1 MIRIARKI
9 AHPSILTI
17 TTGKVSVTAKQGE
30 TRGRPAKF
38 PWATMNVG
46 ESFFVTNA
54 CLPNSIES
62 RNPNNEKKI
71 FCPGNGSNMV
81 KNTRWS
87 GRTVN
92 VGNVEG
98 VRCWRIA

>member
-38 PWATMNVG
+38 PWATMNVYPIPSNPVIPIMRK
-46 ESFFVTNA
+46 SFSVLGTDQTWLRTPAGLVAPLMLVMLKAFAAGV
-54 CLPNSIES
+54 LPN
-62 RNPNNEKKI
+62 
-71 FCPGNGSNMV
+71 
-81 KNTRWS
+81 T
-87 GRTVN
+87 
-92 VGNVEG
+92 
-98 VRCWRIA
+98 